1 MTLPKHYRLKDF
13 FHDKNGR
20 VVLWQ
25 TPSFPLIAW
34 LGLKVLSIPLAD
46 GTIKVGLSHVSTA
59 FLFIWAYLELTQGVN
74 HFRRLL
80 GLIIGLGIIK
90 SFFS

>member
-1 MTLPKHYRLKDF
+1 MILPKHFRLKDF

-25 TPSFPLIAW
+25 TPSFPLTAW
-34 LGLKVLSIPLAD
+34 FGLKILSMIVSE
-46 GTIKVGLSHVSTA
+46 GTVKAGLSHVSTA
-59 FLFIWAYLELTQGVN
+59 FLFIWAYLEFTEGVN
-74 HFRRLL
+74 YFRRLL
-80 GLIIGLGIIK
+80 GLTVGLGIIK